1 MQERDA
7 GQCKQTMGQYFFDR
21 REGKCKPFVYN
32 GCGGNDN
39 RFNSYTSC
47 ERACTKKD
55 NMSKYKESKSVLDTL
70 FQNLENLSSFL
81 ILILY
86 FISKNKSDYQI

>member
-7 GQCKQTMGQYFFDR
+7 GKCKQTMGQYFFDR
-21 REGKCKPFVYN
+21 REGKCKPFVYS

-47 ERACTKKD
+47 ERTCTKKD
-55 NMSKYKESKSVLDTL
+55 NMSKFEESKSSLNTFDIFFYMIFKYKT
-70 FQNLENLSSFL
+70 S
-81 ILILY
+81 
-86 FISKNKSDYQI
+86 